1 MAENVPPRPS
11 SAAQSAQEGRQG
23 PDPKT
28 AALRDFAVE
37 FIKILTTT
45 SIYAEDHPL
54 VRQMVGRPTE
64 LFHGLDLQQGELSF
78 LSDQAGA
85 AGNDITIEGY
95 TDESLSLAHA
105 MRSSM
110 SEHFLAKLKTYFD
123 RNRILSL
130 AIKADIPDE
139 EFARFVS
146 VMVTRNPEGASNWVE
161 GEAQFDF
168 TAALIRRGVVHVS
181 VLLWDDILGYERRLP
196 WRVKVAFGRLRK
208 DLRNL
213 PLFQKA
219 TGLELRAAKRQIVQ
233 DIIRPL
239 MRPDFLKDLM
249 VHSDLVVGASVDLAA
264 IDLESEIA
272 GCVTD
277 TLLGPIVWEAVADLD
292 RVKGRK
298 HDADAKE
305 REAAEHVEARLLT
318 VLKTMAA
325 RLIGNADQ
333 EAYPTLR
340 QLFDRGVLK
349 VADLPPELKQRV
361 LQEAWTS
368 KFLEQ
373 PQVHLQRF
381 ATATTAEAV
390 RGFVDSFCLVLPEL
404 LARDKID
411 EVAAVAGVLRKRADE
426 EAFRGVLREKREELF
441 SKELLTRL
449 DKAVRSARKPMRI
462 ELLKLLDFYREEPI
476 PFLVAILKDCADAS
490 VRRDVC
496 DRAVQLGRRG
506 VPALKKAL
514 QENAYEWFVARN
526 LLIVLG
532 EVGDASSAPDVQRF
546 LTHPNAKVREEA
558 LVATMRIRKQAA
570 EPYLLERL
578 SDSTRSVR
586 KRALHALA
594 SIGSRHPRFLGD
606 LEAWVTGGQKDD
618 EGDEL
623 QLAAVSVLGL
633 LGNIKL
639 AGGRQAVDA
648 LIALLPGGVGFLSLS
663 VFGWHKGTGSPPVQ
677 AEACRVL
684 GEIGDREALRALLKA
699 TRCPEAKVSA
709 AARDAMT
716 RIEQRQRTD
725 AGSGLHSTTNPV
737 DRDPDPS

>member
-1 MAENVPPRPS
+1 MADSAPPRPS
-11 SAAQSAQEGRQG
+11 SSTVPAQDQRQG
-23 PDPKT
+23 LDPKI
-28 AALRDFAVE
+28 AALRDFSIE
-37 FIKILTTT
+37 FIKTLTTT
-45 SIYAEDHPL
+45 AIYAEDHPL
-54 VRQMVGRPTE
+54 VRAMVGRPTE
-64 LFHGLDLQQGELSF
+64 LFRTLDLQQGELSF

-85 AGNDITIEGY
+85 AGNDLTIEGY
-95 TDESLSLAHA
+95 TDDPVSLAHV

-110 SEHFLAKLKTYFD
+110 SEHFLSKLKTYFD

-130 AIKADIPDE
+130 SIKADIPDE
-139 EFARFVS
+139 EFARFVA
-146 VMVTRNPEGASNWVE
+146 VMVTRNPEGAAGWSE
-161 GEAQFDF
+161 GETQFDF
-168 TAALIRRGVVHVS
+168 TAALVRRGVVHVS

-239 MRPDFLKDLM
+239 MRPDFLKDLI
-249 VHSDLVVGASVDLAA
+249 VHSDLVVGASVDLAS
-264 IDLESEIA
+264 IDLEGEIA
-272 GCVTD
+272 SCITD
-277 TLLGPIVWEAVADLD
+277 SLIGPIVWEAVADLD
-292 RVKGRK
+292 RVKSRR
-298 HDADAKE
+298 HEMDAKE
-305 REAAEHVEARLLT
+305 HEGADHVEARLLT
-318 VLKTMAA
+318 VLKKLAE
-325 RLIGNADQ
+325 RLLGHADQ

-349 VADLPPELKQRV
+349 ITDLPAGMKQRV

-373 PQVHLQRF
+373 PQVHVQRF
-381 ATATTAEAV
+381 QTAATADAI
-390 RGFVDSFCLVLPEL
+390 RGFIDSFCLVLPEL
-404 LARDKID
+404 LSREKFED
-411 EVAAVAGVLRKRADE
+411 AAAIVGVLRKRAE
-426 EAFRGVLREKREELF
+426 EDAFRGALREKRDELF
-441 SKELLTRL
+441 SSELLERL
-449 DKAVRSARKPMRI
+449 DKAVRVARKPLRI
-462 ELLKLLDFYREEPI
+462 ELLKLLDFYRDESI
-476 PFLVAILKDCADAS
+476 PFLVGVLKTCDDAS

-532 EVGDASSAPDVQRF
+532 ELADVSAAPDVQRF

-578 SDSTRSVR
+578 VDSTRSVR

-594 SIGSRHPRFLGD
+594 SIGSHHARFLGD
-606 LEAWVTGGQKDD
+606 LETWVTGGQKDD
-618 EGDEL
+618 EGDDL
-623 QLAAVSVLGL
+623 QVAAVSVLGL

-639 AGGRQAVDA
+639 PSGRAAIDCLV
-648 LIALLPGGVGFLSLS
+648 ALLPGGIGFLSLS
-663 VFGWHKGTGSPPVQ
+663 VFGWHKGTGSPAVQ

-684 GEIGDREALRALLKA
+684 GEIGDREALRALLKT
-699 TRCPEAKVSA
+699 TRCPEARVAA

-725 AGSGLHSTTNPV
+725 GTAGTGDPSSPV
-737 DRDPDPS
+737 DRDRDPS